1 MESFARIQSIEINN
15 FKNVSYGKIL
25 FSDYGKNNQNF
36 EKNITAVYGQ
46 NGSGKTALIDAIE
59 LVKSIVLGRTLRKN
73 ISNYIKKGFDRSSI
87 NISFYFKDNQEE
99 SIISYSVIFGYNEN
113 NENNVVILD
122 EQIKSK
128 ECLNN
133 VWVNNTEIIHYN
145 SESKPFSISPKYLY
159 NELTCT
165 AEQALELGV
174 AQSLSQRVDPN
185 SDTNNFI
192 ATSLIFSKSFLKL
205 LETVKTKSRIEIL
218 LKKIRAFC
226 VNNLLIV
233 NDKAFGGIAENIH
246 AIPIYIKQK
255 IKNVMVIGR
264 IPIEIYKSTRIPSE
278 LFPFYQNFLKQINV
292 VIPTIIPGI
301 TLRMTGIEEKYLP
314 DGTSEK
320 IFSMVTVRNNQEI
333 SLEYESAGV
342 KKILC
347 ILSSLISTFNNSDM
361 CFVVD
366 ELDSGIFEYLIGQI
380 ITVFKE
386 DAKGQLIFT
395 SHNLHILELL
405 DTKSIIITKFGG
417 DNCYGKLPNV
427 QTNNNKRLLYL
438 KQIELS
444 NGEDGFIYN
453 KTNQYEMSYAFERA
467 YDISTEDEN
476 YE

>member
-59 LVKSIVLGRTLRKN
+59 LIKNIVLGRSLRKN
-73 ISNYIKKGFDRSSI
+73 IGNYIKKGFDRSSI
-87 NISFYFKDNQEE
+87 NTSFYFKDNHEE
-99 SIISYSVIFGYNEN
+99 SIISYSVILGYNA
-113 NENNVVILD
+113 NNVVILD

-128 ECLNN
+128 ECINN
-133 VWVNNTEIIHYN
+133 VWDNNTEIIHYN
-145 SESKPFSISPKYLY
+145 SESRPFSISPKYLY
-159 NELTCT
+159 NELTNT
-165 AEQALELGV
+165 TEHALELGI
-174 AQSLSQRVDPN
+174 AQSLSQRVDPD

-205 LETVKTKSRIEIL
+205 LETVKTTSRVEIL
-218 LKKIRAFC
+218 LKKVRAFC
-226 VNNLLIV
+226 SNNLLIV

-255 IKNVMVIGR
+255 IKNMVVIGR

-278 LFPFYQNFLKQINV
+278 LFPLYQNFLKQINV

-301 TLRMTGIEEKYLP
+301 ALRMTGIEEKHLP

-320 IFSMVTVRNNQEI
+320 VFSMVTVRDNQEI

-347 ILSSLISTFNNSDM
+347 ILSSLISTFNNPDM

-405 DTKSIIITKFGG
+405 DTKSIIITKFASG
-417 DNCYGKLPNV
+417 NCYGKLPNV

-476 YE
+476 DE

>member
-1 MESFARIQSIEINN
+1 MENFARIQSIEINN

-36 EKNITAVYGQ
+36 DKNITAVYGQ

-59 LVKSIVLGRTLRKN
+59 LVKSIVLGRSLRKN

-87 NISFYFKDNQEE
+87 NISFYFNDNHEE

-113 NENNVVILD
+113 NVVILD

-128 ECLNN
+128 ECINN
-133 VWVNNTEIIHYN
+133 VWNSNTEIIHYN
-145 SESKPFSISPKYLY
+145 SESRPFSITPKYLY
-159 NELTCT
+159 TDLTNT
-165 AEQALELGV
+165 TEKALELGV
-174 AQSLSQRVDPN
+174 AQSLSQRIDPD
-185 SDTNNFI
+185 SDSAKMV

-205 LETVKTKSRIEIL
+205 LETANTKSRLEKL
-218 LKKIRAFC
+218 LKKVRSFC
-226 VNNLLIV
+226 SNNLLIV
-233 NDKAFGGIAENIH
+233 NDKTFGGIAENIH

-255 IKNVMVIGR
+255 INNMVAIGS
-264 IPIEIYKSTRIPSE
+264 IPIEIYKSTQIPSE
-278 LFPFYQNFLKQINV
+278 IFPIYQNFLKQINA

-301 TLRMTGIEEKYLP
+301 TLRMTGIEEKHLP
-314 DGTSEK
+314 NGRAEK
-320 IFSMVTVRNNQEI
+320 VFSMVTVRDNQEI

-347 ILSSLISTFNNSDM
+347 ILSSLISTFNNPDM

-366 ELDSGIFEYLIGQI
+366 ELDSGVFEYLIGQI

-395 SHNLHILELL
+395 SNNLHILELL
-405 DTKSIIITKFGG
+405 DTKSIIITKFGSN
-417 DNCYGKLPNV
+417 NCYGKLSNV

-467 YDISTEDEN
+467 YDISTEDDN

>member
-59 LVKSIVLGRTLRKN
+59 LVKNIVLGRSLRKN
-73 ISNYIKKGFDRSSI
+73 IGNYIKKGFDRSSI
-87 NISFYFKDNQEE
+87 NISFYFNDNHEE
-99 SIISYSVIFGYNEN
+99 SIVSYSVVFGY

-128 ECLNN
+128 ECINN
-133 VWVNNTEIIHYN
+133 VWVSNTEIIHYN
-145 SESKPFSISPKYLY
+145 SESRPFSISPKYLY
-159 NELTCT
+159 KELTNT
-165 AEQALELGV
+165 SEQALELGV
-174 AQSLSQRVDPN
+174 AQSLSQRVDPD

-205 LETVKTKSRIEIL
+205 LETVKTKSRLEIL
-218 LKKIRAFC
+218 LRKVKLFC
-226 VNNLLIV
+226 LNNLLIV
-233 NDKAFGGIAENIH
+233 NDTAFGGISENIH
-246 AIPIYIKQK
+246 AIPIYIKQE
-255 IKNVMVIGR
+255 INNVVAIGS
-264 IPIEIYKSTRIPSE
+264 IPIEIYKNTRIPSN
-278 LFPFYQNFLKQINV
+278 LFPFYENFLKQINV
-292 VIPTIIPGI
+292 VLPTIIPGI
-301 TLRMTGIEEKYLP
+301 TLKMTRIDEEHLP
-314 DGTSEK
+314 NGKTETV
-320 IFSMVTVRNNQEI
+320 FSMVTVRDEQEI
-333 SLEYESAGV
+333 SLKYESAGV

-347 ILSSLISTFNNSDM
+347 ILSSLISTFNNADM

-405 DTKSIIITKFGG
+405 DTKSIIITKFASG
-417 DNCYGKLPNV
+417 NCYGKLPNV